1 MKIGILGIPFNG
13 DGTRPEVENP
23 AAALREAGLTKLK
36 IHSGDVLLD
45 YGDLLI
51 PVFDGHRDPN
61 TRVLNLNAWKEISRQ
76 TANRLLSIQ
85 EEADFVV
92 ILGGDC
98 SILLGIF
105 GAFSLADR
113 HVGLVILD
121 GHTDYRDPSASST
134 GEPADLELA
143 ILTGKGPGELTGLF
157 GLQPLLQPADVVV
170 YGYREPDLIGE
181 SNILHFDRQVFRAAG
196 ADNLAT
202 QALSLLDHVDRLWF
216 HLDVDVLDPALMP
229 VCFPEPDGL
238 SIDETLAFLSTSI
251 RSKRFVGMSVSC
263 YHPNLDSNLEAASR
277 VVGMLGSALSSGDQ
291 S

>member
-23 AAALREAGLTKLK
+23 AAAFREAGLTKLI
-36 IHSGDVLLD
+36 IHSGNALLD

-51 PVFDGHRDPN
+51 PVFDGHRDPSSKI
-61 TRVLNLNAWKEISRQ
+61 LNLNAWKEISRH
-76 TANRLLSIQ
+76 TAKRLLSIQ

-92 ILGGDC
+92 VLGGDC

-105 GAFSLADR
+105 GAFRLADKR
-113 HVGLVILD
+113 VGLVMLD
-121 GHTDYRDPSASST
+121 GHTDYRDPSSSSS

-157 GLQPLLQPADVVV
+157 GLPPLLQPADVVV
-170 YGYREPDLIGE
+170 YGYREPDLIAK
-181 SNILHFDRQVFRAAG
+181 SNILHFDRQVFRETS
-196 ADNLAT
+196 ADNLAN

-216 HLDVDVLDPALMP
+216 HLDVDVLDPTLMP

-238 SIDETLAFLSTSI
+238 SIDETLAFLSTSM
-251 RSKRFVGMSVSC
+251 RSKRFMGLSVSC

-277 VVGMLGSALSSGDQ
+277 VVGMLGSALSSGD
-291 S
+291 